1 MEYRKKGLTANEK
14 GRKGEL
20 REMNDTIKAAYAQ
33 KQVVIDEIKD
43 KFEKAQSAVVVDYI
57 GITVAQADKMRKNL
71 READV
76 DYTIYKNTFVKRA
89 IEGTAYQKLE
99 EVLTGPSAFAISYD
113 DVTSPARLINDA
125 IKEFKKMSFKGGI
138 IEGTYYDEEGLKKIA
153 LIPSKDELI
162 AKFMGSIQSPV
173 GKAVRT
179 FAAIAEAKTEGADDS
194 SDTEKKEEKAARPA
208 EETKEAEPVK
218 EETEPA
224 KEAAEPVKEEAEPAK
239 EEA

>member
-1 MEYRKKGLTANEK
+1 
-14 GRKGEL
+14 
-20 REMNDTIKAAYAQ
+20 MNDKIKAAYAQ

-43 KFEKAQSAVVVDYI
+43 KFEKAQLAIVVDYI

-76 DYTIYKNTFVKRA
+76 DYTIYKNTLVKRA
-89 IEGTAYQKLE
+89 IEGTDYEKLE
-99 EVLTGPSAFAISYD
+99 GVLIGPSAFAISYD
-113 DVTSPARLINDA
+113 DVTAPARLINDA

-138 IEGTYYDEEGLKKIA
+138 IEGTYYDAEGLKTIA
-153 LIPSKDELI
+153 MIPSKEELI

-179 FAAIAEAKTEGADDS
+179 FAAIAEAKAEGGDDS
-194 SDTEKKEEKAARPA
+194 SEAEKKEEKAVRAA
-208 EETKEAEPVK
+208 EEIKEEVQAVKEEAEKTKEEVKAVK
-218 EETEPA
+218 EETE
-224 KEAAEPVKEEAEPAK
+224 ETTEEAEPAK

>member
-1 MEYRKKGLTANEK
+1 
-14 GRKGEL
+14 
-20 REMNDTIKAAYAQ
+20 MNDKIKAAYAQ

-43 KFEKAQSAVVVDYI
+43 KFEKAQSAIVVDYI

-76 DYTIYKNTFVKRA
+76 DYTIYKNTLVKRA
-89 IEGTAYQKLE
+89 IEGTDYETLE
-99 EVLTGPSAFAISYD
+99 GVLTGPSAFAISYD
-113 DVTSPARLINDA
+113 DVTAPARLINDA

-138 IEGTYYDEEGLKKIA
+138 IEGTYYDAEGLKTIA
-153 LIPSKDELI
+153 MIPSKEELI

-179 FAAIAEAKTEGADDS
+179 FAAIAEAKAEGGDDS
-194 SDTEKKEEKAARPA
+194 SEAEKKEEKAVRAGEETKEEVQAVKEEA
-208 EETKEAEPVK
+208 EETKEEVKAVK
-218 EETEPA
+218 EETE
-224 KEAAEPVKEEAEPAK
+224 ETKEEAEPAK